1 MENNNQGKDEH
12 KEQQTDSGQEQ
23 QSKPAGGE
31 VNDQAM
37 GIISYLGIL
46 VIIPIIIAKD
56 SEFAM
61 YHANQG
67 LILLIAEI
75 ILFGIGMIPLLG
87 WLIAGIGWIVAVIFT
102 ILGIINAAG
111 GKKKP
116 LPLIG
121 GYQVLK

>member
-1 MENNNQGKDEH
+1 MENN
-12 KEQQTDSGQEQ
+12 EQNSVERK
-23 QSKPAGGE
+23 KPAEGD

-67 LILLIAEI
+67 LILLIVEI
-75 ILFGIGMIPLLG
+75 ILFGISIIPLLG
-87 WLIAGIGWIVAVIFT
+87 WFISGLGSIAVTIFI

-121 GYQVLK
+121 GYQILK